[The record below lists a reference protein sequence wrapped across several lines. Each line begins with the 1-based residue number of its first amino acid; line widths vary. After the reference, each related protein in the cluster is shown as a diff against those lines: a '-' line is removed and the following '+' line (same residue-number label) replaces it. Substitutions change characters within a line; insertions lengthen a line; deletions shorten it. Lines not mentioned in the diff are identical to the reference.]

1 MRVDPLAEK
10 WRVQQEETCERFG
23 VERVA
28 PDPERNSGVSGNVI
42 NGEFFK
48 AGTWPLHGCRYLPTE
63 TTTGWYV
70 WAGELSEGADFF
82 KPAHTAHLETW
93 CADAVPYLGLPPG
106 WRFLIA
112 PGHEDVWF
120 DGSLLTA

>member
-1 MRVDPLAEK
+1 M
-10 WRVQQEETCERFG
+10 QQEKTCERFG

-70 WAGELSEGADFF
+70 WAGELSEAADFF
-82 KPAHTAHLETW
+82 TNALTRDTNS
-93 CADAVPYLGLPPG
+93 GLPRCSAIWFTTALPTT
-106 WRFLIA
+106 IA
-112 PGHEDVWF
+112 
-120 DGSLLTA
+120 SALAATARA